1 MFRPP
6 GDCPQCGE
14 FVPAKAKACRAC
26 GACDKTG
33 WSDDAAYDDLSL
45 PDSAFEEEDD
55 RDAADVRRGQDEAR
69 KKARAWFWRIV
80 AALLLAGMLWL
91 TYRGMA

>member
-14 FVPAKAKACRAC
+14 FVPAKAKACREC

-33 WSDDAAYDDLSL
+33 WNEEAAAYDGLDL
-45 PDSAFEEEDD
+45 PDSAYEDD
-55 RDAADVRRGQDEAR
+55 DEAAAKVRRGQDEAR
-69 KKARAWFWRIV
+69 KTARAWFWRIV
-80 AALLLAGMLWL
+80 AALLLAWILW
-91 TYRGMA
+91 TTFRV

>member
-14 FVPAKAKACRAC
+14 FVPAKAKACREC

-33 WSDDAAYDDLSL
+33 WSEDTAYDALDL
-45 PDSAFEEEDD
+45 PESAYEDD
-55 RDAADVRRGQDEAR
+55 DGHVAATARRGQDEAR
-69 KKARAWFWRIV
+69 RQARAWFWRTV
-80 AALLLAGMLWL
+80 AALLLAGLLWL
-91 TYRGMA
+91 TFRGLA